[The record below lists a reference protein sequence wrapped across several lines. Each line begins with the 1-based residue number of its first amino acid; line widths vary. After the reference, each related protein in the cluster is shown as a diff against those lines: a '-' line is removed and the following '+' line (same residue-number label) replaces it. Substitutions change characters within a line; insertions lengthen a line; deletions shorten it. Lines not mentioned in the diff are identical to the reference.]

1 MLPKEYNSTK
11 DDKVSYD
18 IDNLSLSLINSSF
31 TTTEKIKNYLIHAN
45 RPIYFP
51 LIQIEN
57 NIMSIQNNKN
67 IYDKFFINNEIE
79 DLQKNFSEKL
89 EISLNK
95 KRERVKKGKRNR
107 RCQGDLI
114 RKKIIRHFFNR
125 FLIQKINVLLKNA
138 SLKLYFEKFPKYF
151 LFEVAKKRNQK
162 VLKMTLEQ
170 LFLDKELYVEKNHS
184 YYHNSNNLS
193 ILKSDEY
200 KEIEVKTELDKTLNK
215 TFHDL
220 FRDYLSSYEYA
231 KEIQNIKSK
240 EKEGDDSYIRYYIY
254 YSKKFIENYSNSKN
268 LFMIKNLEINMEKLN
283 I

>member
-1 MLPKEYNSTK
+1 
-11 DDKVSYD
+11 
-18 IDNLSLSLINSSF
+18 
-31 TTTEKIKNYLIHAN
+31 
-45 RPIYFP
+45 
-51 LIQIEN
+51 
-57 NIMSIQNNKN
+57 
-67 IYDKFFINNEIE
+67 
-79 DLQKNFSEKL
+79 
-89 EISLNK
+89 
-95 KRERVKKGKRNR
+95 
-107 RCQGDLI
+107 
-114 RKKIIRHFFNR
+114 
-125 FLIQKINVLLKNA
+125 
-138 SLKLYFEKFPKYF
+138 
-151 LFEVAKKRNQK
+151 
-162 VLKMTLEQ
+162 MTLEQ

-200 KEIEVKTELDKTLNK
+200 KELNK

>member
-1 MLPKEYNSTK
+1 MLPKEYDSIK
-11 DDKVSYD
+11 DDEVSYD
-18 IDNLSLSLINSSF
+18 INNLSLSLINSSS
-31 TTTEKIKNYLIHAN
+31 TTSEKIKNYIIHAN
-45 RPIYFP
+45 RKIYFS

-79 DLQKNFSEKL
+79 DLQQNFSEKL

-95 KRERVKKGKRNR
+95 KRERVKKRKRNG
-107 RCQGDLI
+107 RCQEDLI
-114 RKKIIRHFFNR
+114 RLKIIRHFFNQ
-125 FLIQKINVLLKNA
+125 FLIQKINVLLKIA
-138 SLKLYFEKFPKYF
+138 GLKLYFEKFPKYF

-170 LFLDKELYVEKNHS
+170 LFLDKELYAEKNHS
-184 YYHNSNNLS
+184 YYHNYNNLS

-200 KEIEVKTELDKTLNK
+200 KEIEVKTELDKILNK

-240 EKEGDDSYIRYYIY
+240 EKEGDDSYIIYYIY

-268 LFMIKNLEINMEKLN
+268 DFMIKNLEINMEKLN